1 MTAAGTEA
9 ARVVVTGA
17 TGNLGSSLV
26 ELLVAGGADVV
37 GLARH
42 RPSTGS
48 PDVRW
53 VEADVAESDLVP
65 IFRGADVVVHLA
77 WRIQPSHRPDEL
89 WRANVL
95 GSTRVLEAAERAGVG
110 ALVHASSVGAYS
122 PGRAGQ
128 RVDES
133 WPTGGN
139 PALGYAWQK
148 AYVERLLDAL
158 EERRPDLRV
167 VRMRPAL
174 IFKRQAA
181 RRVHSLFIGPLV
193 PPPVLAPVLR
203 PLVEHTPLP
212 LQVVHTFDVA
222 HAFQLAVEHEAR
234 GAFNVATEPP
244 LGPSRPAAAA
254 VVSAARVLA
263 AGLWHT
269 RVLRA
274 EPGWVATAAAVP
286 LLDTSRIRRELGWE
300 PVYDAR
306 ATVEEL
312 RDGMR
317 RARDSEEARD
327 SPVDAA
333 EEVVGG

>member
-1 MTAAGTEA
+1 MAA

-26 ELLVAGGADVV
+26 ELLAAAGADVV

-42 RPSTGS
+42 RPPTG

-53 VEADVAESDLVP
+53 VEADVAEADLVP
-65 IFRGADVVVHLA
+65 IFRGADAVVHLA
-77 WRIQPSHRPDEL
+77 WRIQPSHQPDEL
-89 WRANVL
+89 WRTNVV
-95 GSTRVLEAAERAGVG
+95 GSSRVFDAVERSGAG

-148 AYVERLLDAL
+148 AYVERLLDAV

-174 IFKRQAA
+174 IFKREAA
-181 RRVHSLFIGPLV
+181 RRVHSLFVGPLI
-193 PPPVLAPVLR
+193 PPPVLAPALLS
-203 PLVEHTPLP
+203 LVEHSPLP

-222 HAFQLAVEHEAR
+222 RAFQLAVEDGAR
-234 GAFNVATEPP
+234 GAFNVATEPV
-244 LGPSRPAAAA
+244 LGASHPPAPAVVAAAKA
-254 VVSAARVLA
+254 LT
-263 AGLWHT
+263 AGLWRT
-269 RVLRA
+269 RAVRA
-274 EPGWVATAAAVP
+274 EPGWVATAAAIP
-286 LLDTSRIRRELGWE
+286 LLDATRARTELGWE

-306 ATVEEL
+306 ATVHEL
-312 RDGMR
+312 QQGMR
-317 RARDSEEARD
+317 LRPQEPDGS
-327 SPVDAA
+327 DAPMLPTD
-333 EEVVGG
+333 GR